1 MTYKDIQEK
10 AQSLGYWFPDG
21 KHDYDCFFFG
31 IRNSNR
37 DQIQDLF
44 DDIIGVCY
52 KEDGVEKILYYA
64 GTTDPSLSEL
74 LNPTF
79 QAAKV
84 GGTAIVKE
92 GQYRGC
98 YTIGKHGSGN
108 WRHTALVQIGKMTYF
123 RDKNR
128 DRILDESNIQ
138 EGVFYTNLHAA
149 EFYRDRETIGGYSAG
164 CQVVQNFKNHQKM
177 MSIAQNQANA
187 GLGTTF
193 TYTLFKE
200 DTNKLLIP

>member
-1 MTYKDIQEK
+1 MTYRDIKEK
-10 AQSLGYWFPDG
+10 ALSLGYWFPKGDA
-21 KHDYDCFFFG
+21 DFDCFFFG

-52 KEDGVEKILYYA
+52 IEDGVEKIEYYE

-79 QAAKV
+79 DAAKKD
-84 GGTAIVKE
+84 GTAVVKE

-98 YTIGKHGSGN
+98 YTLGKHGTGA
-108 WRHTALVQIGKMTYF
+108 WRHIALVQIGPMDYY
-123 RDKNR
+123 RDNDR
-128 DRILDESNIQ
+128 DRIIDEVNVRR
-138 EGVFYTNLHAA
+138 GNYATNLHAA
-149 EFYRDRETIGGYSAG
+149 SHTIDLPKISGYSAG
-164 CQVVQNFKNHQKM
+164 CQVVQNFRKHQKL
-177 MSIAQNQANA
+177 MSIAQKQCNS

-193 TYTLFKE
+193 TYTLFRE
-200 DTNKLLIP
+200 DTNKLLIN